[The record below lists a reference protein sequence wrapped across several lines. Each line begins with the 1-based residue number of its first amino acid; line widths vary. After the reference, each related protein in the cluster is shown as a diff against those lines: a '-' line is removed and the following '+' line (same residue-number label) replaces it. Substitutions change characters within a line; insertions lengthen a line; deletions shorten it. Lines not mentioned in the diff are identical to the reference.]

1 MLFFGTVDL
10 LSIIISKV
18 VNGLTGSDV
27 LGLMAVSK
35 TPGRD
40 TPNNNNNNNN
50 NASTSESRNLRRHTI
65 DGNSREWRPRDW
77 RAAKPRVTRNDTP
90 WATTSEDTEDNWCVV
105 NRRSTARHSMG
116 QCAQCG
122 ETNHVTARCRHRDMV
137 QCTPATSTAATQT
150 WGTLTQT
157 KMAHS

>member
-1 MLFFGTVDL
+1 MTDFNDIYCRFFFTTSVRGTVL
-10 LSIIISKV
+10 RIRLVKYHIHCKS
-18 VNGLTGSDV
+18 
-27 LGLMAVSK
+27 

-40 TPNNNNNNNN
+40 TPNNNNN
-50 NASTSESRNLRRHTI
+50 NASTSESRNRHRHTI
-65 DGNSREWRPRDW
+65 DGNAREWRPRDW

-122 ETNHVTARCRHRDMV
+122 ETNHVTARCRHRDKV
-137 QCTPATSTAATQT
+137 QCRVCGNRGHKEKHHTEQ
-150 WGTLTQT
+150 
-157 KMAHS
+157 KYH